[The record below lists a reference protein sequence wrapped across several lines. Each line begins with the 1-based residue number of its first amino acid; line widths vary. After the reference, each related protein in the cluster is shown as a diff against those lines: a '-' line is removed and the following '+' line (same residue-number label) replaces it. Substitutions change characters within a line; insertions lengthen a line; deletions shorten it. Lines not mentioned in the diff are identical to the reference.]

1 MGCGP
6 AQIRGADPDT
16 GEQTRSRSS
25 MFEMLKECSSEGMI
39 KLNLPQRPDTP
50 DVACYYSKL
59 GLIAITCLGN
69 DFEVSHLGEKTT
81 AGDYY
86 FDAVGPVRFAGPKQK
101 HWVAINGPLA
111 PKYSA
116 GLPLV
121 ESVVV
126 TDFSLPMCDPKATG
140 YARKIADKCGGV
152 TGKGQCIG
160 KTVQFCN
167 YWSLEEIICP
177 NSCGWSPNEQIYFC
191 GHTGSAPDSGAGSS
205 PSDPSLPPSPGT
217 TPSQGGCGGI
227 TETGCC
233 DGDTLKYCSTDGTLK
248 AQLCG
253 TCGWYQGKGWYDCG
267 YTGSAPSN
275 TPPRSCSAL

>member
-1 MGCGP
+1 MRLTASSAPALLFATLWTMGCGP

-140 YARKIADKCGGV
+140 YARKIADKCGGI

-160 KTVQFCN
+160 KTVQFCLFSFADIKPKVFQVFRRFFVHPCGSRMK
-167 YWSLEEIICP
+167 SLHAL
-177 NSCGWSPNEQIYFC
+177 G
-191 GHTGSAPDSGAGSS
+191 
-205 PSDPSLPPSPGT
+205 
-217 TPSQGGCGGI
+217 
-227 TETGCC
+227 
-233 DGDTLKYCSTDGTLK
+233 K
-248 AQLCG
+248 AYG
-253 TCGWYQGKGWYDCG
+253 
-267 YTGSAPSN
+267 
-275 TPPRSCSAL
+275 